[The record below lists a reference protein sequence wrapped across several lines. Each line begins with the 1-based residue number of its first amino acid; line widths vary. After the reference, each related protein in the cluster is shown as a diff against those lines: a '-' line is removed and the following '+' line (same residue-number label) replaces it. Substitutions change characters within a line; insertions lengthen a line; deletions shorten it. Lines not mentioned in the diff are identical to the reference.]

1 MKWGSVVSKRYIIG
15 LMAANRTGILAA
27 LSTALAE
34 LGGDIHEASQTV
46 MEKFFTIILAADF
59 PDHRDPQVI
68 VDHIRGICSPF
79 GVEVYLKDPERE
91 KLQEGP
97 NGQFEKCF
105 LTLTGHDTPGI
116 IRQISARLARDEID
130 IRDLYA
136 LRRENE
142 KAFVMILELAIPP
155 GVDILALQGEL
166 EQLGAPIGLS
176 ATLQHANIFAATNDP
191 RPVRIGALGRK

>member
-1 MKWGSVVSKRYIIG
+1 VSKRYIIN

-46 MEKFFTIILAADF
+46 MQKFFTIILAADF

-79 GVEVYLKDPERE
+79 GVEVHLKDPADER
-91 KLQEGP
+91 LQEAP
-97 NGQFEKCF
+97 AERTEQCF

-136 LRRENE
+136 LRQE
-142 KAFVMILELAIPP
+142 KEKSFVMILELAIPP
-155 GVDILALQGEL
+155 GVDILALQREL
-166 EQLGAPIGLS
+166 EQLGKPIGLT

-191 RPVRIGALGRK
+191 RPVRIGAVGRK